1 MSVLSQTQT
10 PSESLLTVRT
20 QTLQTN
26 LREMTSKRGCLSY
39 QADFRRYDDVGGRVV
54 ILCEPG
60 SKVPVRCLERATELF
75 KAMQADLEV
84 QQKRYGYKR
93 IGYDPTIASA
103 ARLYLIAKAK
113 RGAHAAGTLDSEAN
127 ALDRFIRRSK
137 NARLSSITGPWID
150 AYIERRQKERG
161 CRKGSLC
168 SPSTI
173 RNEVMALSGMYTY
186 AMKLKLVRHNPVT
199 DATLV
204 PPVQLGKVEITWL
217 RGTEAGRLLD
227 AAAKLDAETRAARE
241 AVDAYMAA
249 KKRGEKPGAPS
260 AATFAAARRYAWCE
274 AVIST
279 FLYTGGRLEEV
290 LGLEVED
297 INFETRR
304 VHFQDNDHRTL
315 KKKHHRRKPKLWRP
329 LADTLRHYLDETGLV
344 AGLLFPSATGEMMHA
359 FTKQLARC
367 VARAGLLEPGRHIS
381 HHVMRHTHATRLL
394 CTLIKAEGGI
404 WAERSVDNVR
414 RALGHR
420 TAKLIEMVYG
430 HETDGERRRK
440 CLSFEH
446 GRELPAKR
454 LRKIE
459 AIA

>member
-1 MSVLSQTQT
+1 MSAISENQI
-10 PSESLLTVRT
+10 PSESLPAVRS

-26 LREMTSKRGCLSY
+26 LREMTSKRGRVSY
-39 QADFRRYDDVGGRVV
+39 QADFRGYDDVGGRVV

-60 SKVPVRCLERATELF
+60 SKLPVRCPERATELF
-75 KAMQADLEV
+75 KAMQADFEV
-84 QQKRYGYKR
+84 QQKSFGYKR
-93 IGYDPTIASA
+93 IGYDPRIASA

-113 RGAHAAGTLDSEAN
+113 RGAHAAGTLDAEAN
-127 ALDRFIRRSK
+127 ALERFIRRSK

-150 AYIERRQKERG
+150 AYIERRQKEPG

-173 RNEVMALSGMYTY
+173 RNEVMALSGLYTH
-186 AMKLKLVRHNPVT
+186 AMKLKLVRHNPVR

-217 RGTEAGRLLD
+217 RGTEGGRLLD
-227 AAAKLDAETRAARE
+227 AAAKLDAETRAARK
-241 AVDAYMAA
+241 AVDEYIAA
-249 KKRGEKPGAPS
+249 KKRGEKPVAPS
-260 AATFAAARRYAWCE
+260 AATFAAARRYPWCE
-274 AVIST
+274 AVLAT

-304 VHFQDNDHRTL
+304 VHFRKNDHRKL

-329 LADTLRHYLDETGLV
+329 LEDTLRHYLDETGLE
-344 AGLLFPSATGEMMHA
+344 AGLLFASETGEMMHA

-367 VARAGLLEPGRHIS
+367 VARAGLLEPGRRIT

-404 WAERSVDNVR
+404 WAERSLDNVR

-420 TAKLIEMVYG
+420 TTKLIEMVYG

-440 CLSFEH
+440 SLSFEH

-454 LRKIE
+454 LRKAE